1 MPNNMVMQEKKQIT
15 LREWIAKY
23 KNGEFTDNVTRKS
36 LIAAGWLDR
45 MYDLPG
51 MVEYNIQIGEFLES
65 ITDDYIL
72 DNFYVYFKEVLP
84 ADNFKPPY
92 IIIHLKPF
100 IKSIDFDEIMVVM
113 NNVNEGVDYVV
124 YTSQND
130 VDTTEFCTNELWE
143 LIAYFEN
150 VPFIALRKVQSKTL
164 PKGWIWYKYY
174 DKSGHL
180 ESPNG
185 EDYFS
190 YDMTTGEYKITPE
203 SSYDFFIEE
212 NYDVPG
218 GYSIGGFQDFIDF
231 AEKYIKENVLKNQK
245 VL

>member
-1 MPNNMVMQEKKQIT
+1 MVMQEKKQIT

-23 KNGEFTDNVTRKS
+23 KNGEFTNNVTRES
-36 LIAAGWLDR
+36 LIAAGWLDW
-45 MYDLPG
+45 MYNLPE
-51 MVEYNIQIGEFLES
+51 MAEYNIQIGEFLES
-65 ITDDYIL
+65 INDDYFL

-113 NNVNEGVDYVV
+113 NNVDEGVDYVV
-124 YTSQND
+124 FTSKND
-130 VDTTEFCTNELWE
+130 VDTTQFCTNELWE

-164 PKGWIWYKYY
+164 PEGWIWYKYY

-203 SSYDFFIEE
+203 SSYDFFLEE
-212 NYDVPG
+212 NYDISG

-231 AEKYIKENVLKNQK
+231 AEKYIKENVLKSQERK
-245 VL
+245 KL

>member
-65 ITDDYIL
+65 ITDDYFL

-113 NNVNEGVDYVV
+113 NNVDEGVDYVV

>member
-1 MPNNMVMQEKKQIT
+1 MVMQEKKQIT
-15 LREWIAKY
+15 LREWIVKY
-23 KNGEFTDNVTRKS
+23 KNDEFTDNVTRKS
-36 LIAAGWLDR
+36 LLAAGWLDW
-45 MYDLPG
+45 MYNLPE
-51 MVEYNIQIGEFLES
+51 MAEYNIQIGEFLES
-65 ITDDYIL
+65 ITDDYFL

-113 NNVNEGVDYVV
+113 NNVDEGVDYVV
-124 YTSQND
+124 FTSKND

-164 PKGWIWYKYY
+164 PEGWIWYKYY

-203 SSYDFFIEE
+203 SSYDFFLEE
-212 NYDVPG
+212 NYDIPG

-231 AEKYIKENVLKNQK
+231 AEKYIKDNILKSQERK
-245 VL
+245 KL

>member
-1 MPNNMVMQEKKQIT
+1 MVMQEKKQIT

-23 KNGEFTDNVTRKS
+23 KNGEFTNNVTRKS
-36 LIAAGWLDR
+36 LIAAGWLDWTS
-45 MYDLPG
+45 DLSE
-51 MVEYNIQIGEFLES
+51 MAEYNIQIGEFLES
-65 ITDDYIL
+65 IIDDYFL
-72 DNFYVYFKEVLP
+72 NTFYVYFKEVVP

-100 IKSIDFDEIMVVM
+100 IKSIDFAEIIVVM
-113 NNVNEGVDYVV
+113 NNVDEGVDYVV
-124 YTSQND
+124 YTSKND

-164 PKGWIWYKYY
+164 PEGWIWYKYY

-203 SSYDFFIEE
+203 SSYDFFLEE
-212 NYDVPG
+212 NYDIPG

-231 AEKYIKENVLKNQK
+231 AEKYIKDNILKSQERK
-245 VL
+245 KL